1 MAQKVCRVGDGDANA
16 SIWRLQLP
24 DFFAMGHVSSHL
36 KCFRLSQVHEAILQ
50 VKYSIESIKR
60 TTAEKG
66 GLGAK
71 VATDSTYNC
80 FVNTKGRVGDQYFVS
95 SFPHLLFLR
104 AATLKYSCRHLYGTS
119 EPCCQTENEC
129 CKGYTTYI
137 PLATANFLT
146 IQVT

>member
-80 FVNTKGRVGDQYFVS
+80 FVNTKGRAYTS
-95 SFPHLLFLR
+95 SALFLTSCFSGLPHSNIHADIYMEHR
-104 AATLKYSCRHLYGTS
+104 NLAAKQRMSAAKGIKLTYHWLHLIS
-119 EPCCQTENEC
+119 SQ
-129 CKGYTTYI
+129 
-137 PLATANFLT
+137 FR
-146 IQVT
+146 